1 MKACS
6 TFLAVILL
14 GFAVSQA
21 FSQNAMPPQPR
32 ADWLA
37 EMIQSCAPYRATL
50 VAADLRNGKLLGH
63 PTVLADIDEKA
74 RFVREADY
82 AATVEA
88 AGRWLE
94 EQFPLLREAFTTHR
108 VESGVNVTTGLVYF
122 RGQATEVYFAATVP
136 IKDVTCCEPE
146 GPWSLTL
153 VHRGGPRWDDD
164 LLRALH
170 RQDEREQVR
179 TLNRYLAQF
188 GKVGVAHVRKVQPQP
203 ALLRV
208 EGEGT
213 FRALKLTGALKIVAA
228 SPVVYLELSHV
239 NASEM
244 RLRKPFM
251 NEYHAGTERQ
261 PDWTGEA
268 NVRAIPVA
276 PAVESSKK

>member
-1 MKACS
+1 MKAYS
-6 TFLAVILL
+6 AFLAVILL

-21 FSQNAMPPQPR
+21 LSQNVTPPQPHD
-32 ADWLA
+32 DWLA
-37 EMIQSCAPYRATL
+37 EMIQSCTPYRATL

-63 PTVLADIDEKA
+63 PDILADIDEKA

-82 AATVEA
+82 VATVKA

-94 EQFPLLREAFTTHR
+94 EQFPLLREAFTTNR
-108 VESGVNVTTGLVYF
+108 VESSVNVTTGLVYF
-122 RGQATEVYFAATVP
+122 RGQSAEVYFAATVP

-153 VHRGGPRWDDD
+153 VHRGEPRGDDD

-170 RQDEREQVR
+170 RQVEREQVR

-188 GKVGVAHVRKVQPQP
+188 GEVGVAHVRKVQPQP
-203 ALLRV
+203 AILRV

-213 FRALKLTGALKIVAA
+213 FRALKLTGALKIVTAY
-228 SPVVYLELSHV
+228 PVVYLELSHV
-239 NASEM
+239 KATEM

-251 NEYHAGTERQ
+251 NEYHAGTKRQ
-261 PDWTGEA
+261 PDWTGDR
-268 NVRAIPVA
+268 NVVP
-276 PAVESSKK
+276 PMKGQESSNSGE